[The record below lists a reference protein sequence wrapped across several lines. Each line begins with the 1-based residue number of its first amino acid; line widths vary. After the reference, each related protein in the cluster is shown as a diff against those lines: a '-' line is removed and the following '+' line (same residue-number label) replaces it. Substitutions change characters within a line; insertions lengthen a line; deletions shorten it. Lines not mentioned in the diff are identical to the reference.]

1 MPLRL
6 PQQVCACVLMCV
18 CVCCCFFFG
27 WVACNTCVLS
37 LVLHS
42 TKRAALVR
50 NSRAS
55 NTKAATRAA
64 STILRSSSCCE
75 YSCALLITVH
85 VVELTTVDPH
95 HTVCCCRGLQAL
107 RAQAKLLHERELTLS
122 AWTSQLRVSGQQ
134 SQQLGTAA
142 TATMSHSTMRTTRV
156 ASAVTER
163 TLGAVGSVSAT
174 SVRSGPGYQVGTP
187 EHWGME
193 GEGGT
198 SYLYGTA
205 TITPAPTSVE
215 NTSTESMDE
224 IDPQV
229 TCDDDDA
236 HADTTCMASHN
247 CCVATA
253 QTRARAV
260 SRVAQDLEA
269 TAAST
274 LQLAERVQQHLG
286 NMSAAAAASGDSD
299 LVLARDGVAQ
309 IVRDVQSV
317 KGSASALRLAPSTTN
332 SDAVL
337 ASRVWEIQTL
347 QARLQQSR
355 ETLRFVPTHAWLCL
369 SRMQC

>member
-1 MPLRL
+1 M
-6 PQQVCACVLMCV
+6 
-18 CVCCCFFFG
+18 
-27 WVACNTCVLS
+27 
-37 LVLHS
+37 
-42 TKRAALVR
+42 
-50 NSRAS
+50 
-55 NTKAATRAA
+55 
-64 STILRSSSCCE
+64 
-75 YSCALLITVH
+75 H

-95 HTVCCCRGLQAL
+95 QTVCCCRGLQAL

-229 TCDDDDA
+229 TCGDDA
-236 HADTTCMASHN
+236 HADKTCMASHN
-247 CCVATA
+247 HCVATD

-369 SRMQC
+369 SRMRC